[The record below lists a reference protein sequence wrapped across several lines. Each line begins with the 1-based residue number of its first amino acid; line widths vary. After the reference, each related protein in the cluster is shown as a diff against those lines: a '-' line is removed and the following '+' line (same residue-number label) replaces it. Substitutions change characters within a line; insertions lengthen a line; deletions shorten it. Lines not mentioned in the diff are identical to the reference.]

1 MAILGSFTGIA
12 GVHYVASRL
21 NAMGY
26 HVALTVGNV
35 PAVDLLISSSD
46 GASSISLQ
54 VKTSQWALRM
64 RGKGAEKKSHHYEW
78 DIGWNCARL
87 DRGDLVFALVD
98 LKNFE
103 ELPDVFLVPSKIIA
117 KYFAAG
123 PEGWPRARYHPL
135 VSEIEKFKNDWQML
149 SKCLK

>member
-1 MAILGSFTGIA
+1 MTILSSFTGGA
-12 GVHYVASRL
+12 EVHYVASRL
-21 NAMGY
+21 NALGY

-35 PAVDLLISSSD
+35 PAVDLLVSSSD
-46 GASSISLQ
+46 GASSISIQ
-54 VKTSQWALRM
+54 VKTSRWALRM
-64 RGKGAEKKSHHYEW
+64 RGRGVTKKAHHYEW

-98 LKNFE
+98 LKDFDG
-103 ELPDVFLVPSKIIA
+103 LPDVFLIPSKVIA
-117 KYFAAG
+117 TYFAAG

-135 VSEIEKFKNDWQML
+135 VGEIKKFKNDWNML

>member
-1 MAILGSFTGIA
+1 MSILGSFTGGA

-21 NAMGY
+21 NARGY

-35 PAVDLLISSSD
+35 PAVDLLVSRAD
-46 GASSISLQ
+46 GASSVSLQ
-54 VKTSQWALRM
+54 VKTSQWALRT
-64 RGKGAEKKSHHYEW
+64 RGRGENKKPNHYEW

-87 DRGDLVFALVD
+87 NRGDLIFALVD

-103 ELPDVFLVPSKIIA
+103 ELPDVFFIPSKVIA

-123 PEGWPRARYHPL
+123 PENWPRARYHPAIAH
-135 VSEIEKFKNDWQML
+135 VEPFKNNWETL
-149 SKCLK
+149 SKLLN